1 MPKRKKQQ
9 GGNGWDALPWS
20 SVKVKEGDLGEADDC
35 FAFTI
40 EEVDGSQPPS
50 WKSRPNFRIGPLEH

>member
-20 SVKVKEGDLGEADDC
+20 SVKVRGDIGSSVNGLNHARAPRGALADSDACDGRKE
-35 FAFTI
+35 
-40 EEVDGSQPPS
+40 
-50 WKSRPNFRIGPLEH
+50 